1 MRLLVSERCQ
11 NAEVEHHAAVGIE
24 GNDPPVRQTHREP
37 ECLRR
42 HAPELLLEQARAA
55 HVRRGVVPFVDA
67 RAEGENHQLV
77 LEAGGEPLHA
87 FEAVHRT
94 TLPASTT
101 AE

>member
-1 MRLLVSERCQ
+1 MPPSVSSETIRRCGRPTATPNACGVTHPSCCWNKLALRMWGAALYHSSTLAPRER
-11 NAEVEHHAAVGIE
+11 I
-24 GNDPPVRQTHREP
+24 D
-37 ECLRR
+37 
-42 HAPELLLEQARAA
+42 
-55 HVRRGVVPFVDA
+55 
-67 RAEGENHQLV
+67 QLV